1 MCIEK
6 EVHINFANVNMKM
19 FYLEVIF
26 LKLKSENGFSL
37 IEIGVALVLS
47 GIFTVACI
55 TLLSASNENYRRI
68 EQRSIALSYAM
79 KAVEA
84 AMLTDVGINIDDIA
98 KKALVENNMNVT
110 VDFDDVV
117 SKDGNKKLQII
128 TANVTYHIKSSST
141 GSEKTITLK
150 TLNVD

>member
-1 MCIEK
+1 M
-6 EVHINFANVNMKM
+6 
-19 FYLEVIF
+19 
-26 LKLKSENGFSL
+26 KLKSENGFSL